1 MAAVERA
8 ATGPHVEYRRTDVDS
23 LDDDVLAAL
32 VYGAAPPRLDDSRA
46 MHVGLA
52 CADGAPAI
60 ELWRASGPV
69 AIRRAGEIRFAT
81 QGEFLFGCLE
91 LQEQELGG
99 IRATAEAAYRMLLAF
114 QERQSQA
121 HLLRV
126 WNHLHAIN
134 EGEGDLERYRQF
146 CIGRARGLAALPPGR
161 LPAGT
166 AVGRRDRTEMLQ
178 ICWLAASHPGRPI
191 GNPRQMQA
199 YQYPRQHGP
208 TPPSFSRA
216 MLLRNDEL
224 MGSGTASIVG
234 HESVHGG
241 NLEGQVEETL
251 TNLRELR
258 RAGDRVAE
266 NSRHA
271 NRNNGAVAAK
281 AYLRHGAS
289 ADWVSAR
296 ITAGLPGTSSL
307 LLLEADICRRELLV
321 EIECTWS

>member
-1 MAAVERA
+1 MAAIERTA
-8 ATGPHVEYRRTDVDS
+8 NGLRVEYRRTDLES

-32 VYGAAPPRLDDSRA
+32 VYGATPPRLDDARVV
-46 MHVGLA
+46 HVGLA

-60 ELWRASGPV
+60 ELWRASAPV
-69 AIRRAGEIRFAT
+69 TIGRSGDIRFAS
-81 QGEFLFGCLE
+81 QGWFLFGCLE
-91 LQEQELGG
+91 LQEQASGG
-99 IRATAEAAYRMLLAF
+99 IRSAAKAAYRLLLEF
-114 QERQSQA
+114 QKRQTQQ

-134 EGEGDLERYRQF
+134 QGEGDLERYRQF
-146 CIGRARGLAALPPGR
+146 CVGRASGLGDLPSAR

-166 AVGRRDRTEMLQ
+166 AVGRRDRPGLLQ
-178 ICWLAASHPGRPI
+178 ICWLAASHPGRPV
-191 GNPRQMQA
+191 GNPRQLQA
-199 YQYPRQHGP
+199 YRYPRQHGP

-216 MLLRNDEL
+216 MLLPNDEL

-241 NLEGQVEETL
+241 DLAGQVEETL

-258 RAGDRVAE
+258 SAGDRART
-266 NSRHA
+266 NPRHA
-271 NRNNGAVAAK
+271 KCGNGAVAAK

-289 ADWVSAR
+289 AAWVAER

-321 EIECTWS
+321 EIECAWF